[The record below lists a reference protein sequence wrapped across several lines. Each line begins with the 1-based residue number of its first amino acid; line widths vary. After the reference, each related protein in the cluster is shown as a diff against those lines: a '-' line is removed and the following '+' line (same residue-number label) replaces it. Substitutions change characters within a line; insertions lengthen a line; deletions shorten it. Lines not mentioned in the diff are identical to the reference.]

1 MQKLLNKA
9 LRTTGT
15 DWETLACVYGWVH
28 QLVQVL
34 DETKDLS
41 VEERQLGF
49 QIVLLHMQQH
59 STQLSGI
66 FSRAL
71 AHFLK
76 VTQSYAPHLFFCY
89 QVPDLPRTNN
99 DLEQLFG
106 RVRFHERRA
115 TGRRGALPGLV
126 VHGAVRLQAAFATR
140 MQTFTADDLAP
151 HDLQAWREVRSQ
163 VAFRQEARCK
173 QFRFRK
179 DPAAYLALLEQLL
192 LKPSLRS

>member
-1 MQKLLNKA
+1 MRKLLNKA
-9 LRTTGT
+9 LQATGT

-28 QLVQVL
+28 QLAQVL
-34 DETKDLS
+34 DDANDLEVS
-41 VEERQLGF
+41 ERQLSF

-59 STQLSGI
+59 TLQLSGT
-66 FSRAL
+66 FPQAL

-99 DLEQLFG
+99 DLEQSFG

-126 VHGAVRLQAAFATR
+126 VHGAVRLQVALATQ
-140 MQTFTADDLAP
+140 MQTFTAQDLVP
-151 HDLQAWREVRSQ
+151 HDLQAWRQVRSQ
-163 VAFRQEARCK
+163 IAFRQEARRK
-173 QFRFRK
+173 QFHFRK
-179 DPAAYLALLEQLL
+179 DPVAYLSTLEEQLL
-192 LKPSLRS
+192 KAGLRS

>member
-1 MQKLLNKA
+1 
-9 LRTTGT
+9 
-15 DWETLACVYGWVH
+15 
-28 QLVQVL
+28 
-34 DETKDLS
+34 
-41 VEERQLGF
+41 
-49 QIVLLHMQQH
+49 MQQH
-59 STQLSGI
+59 ATQLSGTFPQAI
-66 FSRAL
+66 

-99 DLEQLFG
+99 DLEQSFG

-126 VHGAVRLQAAFATR
+126 VHGAVRLQVTLAAR
-140 MQTFTADDLAP
+140 MQTFTASDLVP

-163 VAFRQEARCK
+163 IAFRQEARCK

-179 DPAAYLALLEQLL
+179 DPDAYLSELEEQLL
-192 LKPSLRS
+192 QISLRS

>member
-9 LRTTGT
+9 LQTTRT

-28 QLVQVL
+28 QLVEVL
-34 DETKDLS
+34 DDEKDLAVS
-41 VEERQLGF
+41 ERQLGF
-49 QIVLLHMQQH
+49 QIVLLHMQLH
-59 STQLSGI
+59 STQLSGT
-66 FSRAL
+66 FPQAL

-99 DLEQLFG
+99 DLEQSFG

-126 VHGAVRLQAAFATR
+126 VHGAVRLQAALATQ

-163 VAFRQEARCK
+163 ITFRQDARRK

-179 DPAAYLALLEQLL
+179 DPVAYLSGLEELL
-192 LKPSLRS
+192 LKTSLRS